1 LSRHLHGNGWAEFA
15 LASTLLR
22 SLGDMPFLKRLQRRF
37 DIVHTTHRFTVIV
50 IAFVLSLAGCG
61 GSEPPE
67 KGLVEDLGTL
77 MPGEPV
83 TPDAAEAAPQNVE
96 VLFADDLVHVSRIAL
111 QPGETVPEIESNHRV
126 YYHPNG
132 DVELAMDRDDEVS
145 SIEIPAGDVH
155 YLEPGVVTIS
165 NAGLQA
171 ARLVE
176 VARTDVMLPEFM
188 EDDRPAASE
197 GILTLFANDVVEVR
211 QVTLDAGES
220 ADLPLAPIRV
230 VYTDSSAMISYR
242 DADGVEFEVSLE
254 GASAHQRPGNDAAVT
269 NLADDPVT
277 LVLFD
282 WLV

>member
-1 LSRHLHGNGWAEFA
+1 
-15 LASTLLR
+15 
-22 SLGDMPFLKRLQRRF
+22 
-37 DIVHTTHRFTVIV
+37 VHTTHRLIVIV
-50 IAFVLSLAGCG
+50 IAIVLSLAGCG

-67 KGLVEDLGTL
+67 EGLVEDLGTL

-83 TPDAAEAAPQNVE
+83 TPAAAEAAPDNVE

-111 QPGETVPEIESNHRV
+111 QPGETVPEIESGHRL

-132 DVELAMDRDDEVS
+132 DVELAIDRDGEETSV
-145 SIEIPAGDVH
+145 EITAGDLH
-155 YLEPGVVTIS
+155 YVEPGVVTIT
-165 NAGLQA
+165 NAGLQG

-176 VARTDVMLPEFM
+176 IARTDVMLPEFM
-188 EDDRPAASE
+188 EDDRPVASD

-211 QVTLDAGES
+211 QVTLQAGDS
-220 ADLPLAPIRV
+220 ADLPVAPIRV
-230 VYTDSSAMISYR
+230 VYTDSSALVSYR
-242 DADGVEFEVSLE
+242 DAEGVEIEVSID
-254 GASAHQRPGNDAAVT
+254 GASAHQRPGNDASVT

>member
-1 LSRHLHGNGWAEFA
+1 MH
-15 LASTLLR
+15 
-22 SLGDMPFLKRLQRRF
+22 
-37 DIVHTTHRFTVIV
+37 ITHRLTVIA
-50 IAFVLSLAGCG
+50 ITLVLSLAGC

-83 TPDAAEAAPQNVE
+83 TPDAAEAAPESVE

-111 QPGETVPEIESNHRV
+111 QPGETVPGIESNHRL

-132 DVELAMDRDDEVS
+132 DAELAIDRDGEVTS
-145 SIEIPAGDVH
+145 AEITAGDLH
-155 YLEPGVVTIS
+155 YVEPGVVTIT
-165 NAGLQA
+165 NASLQA
-171 ARLVE
+171 AMLVE

-188 EDDRPAASE
+188 ELDRPAGSE

-211 QVTLDAGES
+211 QVTLQAGAS
-220 ADLPLAPIRV
+220 ADLPAAPIRV
-230 VYTDSSAMISYR
+230 VYVDSSAMVSYR
-242 DADGVEFEVSLE
+242 DAEGVEIEVSTD

-269 NLADDPVT
+269 NLADEPVT